1 MLKISTFKTKF
12 IDSEGRERIFNGM
25 NLCDKLAASLEG
37 REINHA
43 ILAVDDSFVAMGEQ
57 GKSILQTAGI
67 DACAIKKTINDII

>member
-1 MLKISTFKTKF
+1 
-12 IDSEGRERIFNGM
+12 M
-25 NLCDKLAASLEG
+25 NLCDKLAAFLEE
-37 REINHA
+37 REIKHA